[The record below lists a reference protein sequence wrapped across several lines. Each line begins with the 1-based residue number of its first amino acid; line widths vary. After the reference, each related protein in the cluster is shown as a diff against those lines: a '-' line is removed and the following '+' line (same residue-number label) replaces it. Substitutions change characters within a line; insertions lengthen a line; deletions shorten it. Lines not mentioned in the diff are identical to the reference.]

1 MSKRNLTLLTDL
13 YELTMMQGYYE
24 KGQNE
29 KVIFDVFFRQNP
41 CNNGYSVCAGLDQV
55 IDYIKKMEN
64 VISGIDNV
72 EDTNDI
78 FELIIEIANI
88 FQNEIPEIK
97 NSILLR
103 NGTEIRDANTVIG
116 LLKLYLANNDI
127 EYKEESEENRK
138 IKRFWTAFMLWFE
151 TELVNL
157 ELLKEKYV
165 RWDNWNGGT
174 WYLDIDFDYEY
185 KMYRGT
191 NYPESLKRN
200 DGNISDIKNFIEI
213 AYKYWIKNDG
223 KSHYDFTIEVN
234 ERLKIFKLP
243 YRLQNGILRKQGYKT
258 TYGIDKILNYRM
270 FERKI
275 RFSED
280 MINSRD
286 LMEKKSALDF
296 LIDSL
301 QYLISTQEGNRAKQ
315 YSQLAATVD
324 QNTNSKVYVVIKNEL
339 NELMKLSNEYF
350 DIRHNDYLN
359 ASKQQRE
366 ALNDSQF
373 IEYLYNRAYA
383 LLYLLRLKQTI
394 ND

>member
-1 MSKRNLTLLTDL
+1 MRKR
-13 YELTMMQGYYE
+13 QGDILNSI
-24 KGQNE
+24 KA
-29 KVIFDVFFRQNP
+29 KM
-41 CNNGYSVCAGLDQV
+41 V
-55 IDYIKKMEN
+55 IDYIRKVN
-64 VISGIDNV
+64 DAISNPISL
-72 EDTNDI
+72 EYSQDI
-78 FELIIEIANI
+78 FDLIIEIANV
-88 FQNEIPEIK
+88 FQKDIPEIQS
-97 NSILLR
+97 SILLR
-103 NGTEIRDANTVIG
+103 SGTESRDANTVVA
-116 LLKLYLANNDI
+116 LLKLYLADNEIQYID
-127 EYKEESEENRK
+127 EDDDENREV
-138 IKRFWTAFMLWFE
+138 KRFWSSFILWFE

-157 ELLKEKYV
+157 DLLKDKYL

-174 WYLDIDFDYEY
+174 WFLELDYDYEY
-185 KMYRGT
+185 KLYRGIE
-191 NYPESLKRN
+191 YPESLKN
-200 DGNISDIKNFIEI
+200 NSGDISEIKNFIEI

-223 KSHYDFTIEVN
+223 KTHYDFTVEVN

-243 YRLQNGILRKQGYKT
+243 YRLQNGILLKQGYKT

-280 MINSRD
+280 MINSND

-301 QYLISTQEGNRAKQ
+301 QYLISIQEGNRTKQ
-315 YSQLAATVD
+315 YSQLALSVNKNAD
-324 QNTNSKVYVVIKNEL
+324 SKVYAVVKNEL

-359 ASKQQRE
+359 DAKQQRE

-383 LLYLLRLKQTI
+383 LLYLLRLKQC
-394 ND
+394 NQLEQE